1 MDQKCD
7 LNRALGVDA
16 TKELKKKIIKDYVR
30 IIKRMNKGYKDDF
43 RYILNEISFLGV
55 WSNLDKP
62 NIIYE
67 YFINYGM

>member
-1 MDQKCD
+1 MDQKCGV
-7 LNRALGVDA
+7 NPALDVDA
-16 TKELKKKIIKDYVR
+16 TKKLKKKIIKDYVR
-30 IIKRMNKGYKDDF
+30 IVKRMNKGYKDDF

>member
-1 MDQKCD
+1 MDQKCGV
-7 LNRALGVDA
+7 NPALDVDA

-30 IIKRMNKGYKDDF
+30 IVKRMNKGYKDDF

>member
-1 MDQKCD
+1 
-7 LNRALGVDA
+7 VDA
-16 TKELKKKIIKDYVR
+16 TKKLKKKIIKDYVR
-30 IIKRMNKGYKDDF
+30 IVKRMNKGYKDDF

>member
-1 MDQKCD
+1 MDQKCGR
-7 LNRALGVDA
+7 NPALDVDA

-30 IIKRMNKGYKDDF
+30 IVKRMNKGYKDDF

-62 NIIYE
+62 SIIYE

>member
-1 MDQKCD
+1 MIQKCD
-7 LNRALGVDA
+7 ITTDLDVDA
-16 TKELKKKIIKDYVR
+16 TQELKKKIIKDYIHIVN
-30 IIKRMNKGYKDDF
+30 RMNKGYKDDF
-43 RYILNEISFLGV
+43 SYILNEISFLGV

>member
-7 LNRALGVDA
+7 LNGALGVGA

>member
-1 MDQKCD
+1 MIQKCD
-7 LNRALGVDA
+7 ITTDLDVAA
-16 TKELKKKIIKDYVR
+16 TQELKKKIIKDYIHIVN
-30 IIKRMNKGYKDDF
+30 RMNKGYKDNF
-43 RYILNEISFLGV
+43 SYILNEISFLGV